1 MGYGG
6 PHAAFFATRDAYK
19 RSLPGRIIGVSKDTR
34 GRPALRMALQ
44 TREQHIRREK
54 ANSNI
59 CTAQVLLANMA
70 SFYAV
75 YHGPEGLKTI
85 ASRIH
90 RFADILAK
98 GLASKDVQ
106 LANATWFDTLTLNVG
121 DKKQAILDAAYAKQI
136 NLRSDLDGQ
145 VAISVDETTTRDD
158 IATLFDVL
166 LGEGHGLDIAQ
177 LDQQIVAKGSTSIP
191 ADLLR
196 STDILTH
203 PVFNAYQSETEML
216 RYIKSL

>member
-6 PHAAFFATRDAYK
+6 PHAAFFATRDSYK

-75 YHGPEGLKTI
+75 YHGPQGLKTI
-85 ASRIH
+85 AERIH
-90 RFADILAK
+90 RFADILATGLNQK
-98 GLASKDVQ
+98 GAEKGVALKHS
-106 LANATWFDTLTLNVG
+106 TYFDTLTVMVSNKEDVL
-121 DKKQAILDAAYAKQI
+121 ASAYTKGM
-136 NLRSDLDGQ
+136 NLRADLDGA
-145 VAISVDETTTRDD
+145 VGVSLDETTTRED
-158 IATLFDVL
+158 IVALFDVL
-166 LGEGHGLDIAQ
+166 LGEEHGLTA
-177 LDQQIVAKGSTSIP
+177 VSYTH
-191 ADLLR
+191 
-196 STDILTH
+196 LTL
-203 PVFNAYQSETEML
+203 PTICSV
-216 RYIKSL
+216 